1 MWRALGES
9 IAASELRVDVECA
22 PNLRR
27 GPSGSGNLVSDV
39 HAQALMSAVTHRNA
53 RSRPSNQ
60 CIGYGVGGLRGVE
73 LGLRLCVRRRLQCIC
88 LQRVEAGGFDFVV
101 KKEFSFGL

>member
-60 CIGYGVGGLRGVE
+60 CIGQGGVGLRRADVHGPTSEVDEGE
-73 LGLRLCVRRRLQCIC
+73 LP
-88 LQRVEAGGFDFVV
+88 AGSDATVNSPAYGR
-101 KKEFSFGL
+101 SHI